1 MKASDVVTAAALAV
15 PALVWSGIHAHSPEV
30 RSWRPGAGKRAQ
42 IADLGV
48 RTYGTGDV
56 IVVLLA
62 GLASSERFWGS
73 AYDVLKEHA
82 RVVAID
88 PIGFGASI
96 HHPAL
101 GATVDAD
108 VHVDAVLA
116 TLRALDVHT
125 NPVVIVGHSMGASL
139 ALRVGARHAPT
150 RAVVAFDAPLYR
162 SAEEASDRI
171 RHMGWFEAL
180 LAQGPLAERV
190 CQWMCHNRTVAR
202 GVAIAISP
210 QIPVAVARDSVEH
223 TWSGYIAGFD
233 SLVRDS
239 GWSDALVDLA
249 ARNVPVRL
257 VDGEKDPVQVPGRAE
272 ELERAYPN
280 ITATRLP
287 GGHRL
292 PLSDPQR
299 CASIVSSVLSEY
311 AISSEGDVR
320 PYPLEV

>member
-1 MKASDVVTAAALAV
+1 MNVWHVVSAAALAV
-15 PALVWSGIHAHSPEV
+15 PPLLWTSIHALSQEA
-30 RSWRPGAGKRAQ
+30 RLWRPGTGKRTQVAG
-42 IADLGV
+42 LGV
-48 RTYGTGDV
+48 RMYGLGETV
-56 IVVLLA
+56 VVLLA
-62 GLASSERFWGS
+62 GLASSERFWGEK
-73 AYDVLKEHA
+73 YDVIGQRA

-101 GATVDAD
+101 QETVDAG
-108 VHVDAVLA
+108 VHVDAVLEVLR
-116 TLRALDVHT
+116 TLDLHT
-125 NPVVIVGHSMGASL
+125 QPVVFVGHSMGASL
-139 ALRVGARHAPT
+139 ALRAGARHAPT

-257 VDGEKDPVQVPGRAE
+257 VDGEKDPVQVPGRAK

-292 PLSDPQR
+292 PLSDPER

>member
-1 MKASDVVTAAALAV
+1 MAVWLRFDVMKASHVVSAAALAA
-15 PALVWSGIHAHSPEV
+15 PALVWLGIHAHSPEV
-30 RSWRPGAGKRAQ
+30 RSWQLGKGERAR
-42 IADLGV
+42 IANLGV
-48 RTYGTGDV
+48 RIHGKGEV
-56 IVVLLA
+56 VVVLLA
-62 GLASSERFWGS
+62 GLASSERFWGR
-73 AYDVLKEHA
+73 AYDVLGQHA
-82 RVVAID
+82 RVLAIE

-101 GATVDAD
+101 RATVDAD

-116 TLRALDVHT
+116 TLRALGVHT

-139 ALRVGARHAPT
+139 ALRVGARHSPT

-162 SAEEASDRI
+162 SVDEASDRI

-202 GVAIAISP
+202 EVAVAISP
-210 QIPVAVARDSVEH
+210 RLPVAVARDSVEH

-233 SLVRDS
+233 SLVRNP
-239 GWSDALVDLA
+239 GWSDALGDLA
-249 ARNVPVRL
+249 ARNVPVHL

-272 ELERAYPN
+272 ELERTHPN

-292 PLSDPQR
+292 PLSDPEL
-299 CASIVSSVLSEY
+299 CVSIVRSVLGEF
-311 AISSEGDVR
+311 ATSSR
-320 PYPLEV
+320 